1 MNKNIDGLEDLI
13 NELTESEKGKVEYK
27 FYNTA
32 LKIQYIEEK
41 SKEVIIHNNY
51 LECQFNK
58 TNKLESELDK
68 DLSNFTV
75 YEIIEYY
82 KMLNISS
89 LDTLFVMNSQFSMY
103 TQWCL
108 QKNIVKDNQN
118 HFLEMTMEHLK
129 ECLNK
134 ALVDMKFVSR
144 ETVLS
149 WVDQLPNPKDQFVL
163 LGLFEGLKGKDF
175 CELSKLRPED
185 INRNIA
191 SLCTGREIK
200 LSNRLLKIIADCKVE
215 DKYYSIT
222 GNSTKVMPLLDKGF
236 VIKDYPNAR
245 TDVSDFQLGRKVYN
259 SITRIL
265 NYFDVLD
272 FMTANSVFESGKLQ
286 MIKERAKELNMSC
299 KDYIYSSYI
308 SEVEKKYNSKIVRSI
323 YWLKYEDYLV

>member
-1 MNKNIDGLEDLI
+1 MENISTSKND
-13 NELTESEKGKVEYK
+13 KVEYN
-27 FYNTA
+27 FYNPE
-32 LKIQYIEEK
+32 LKMQYIEEK
-41 SKEVIIHNNY
+41 SNEVIISNNY

-58 TNKLESELDK
+58 TSKMEEELSK

-75 YEIIEYY
+75 YEITEYY

-89 LDTLFVMNSQFSMY
+89 FDTLFVMNSQFSMY

-108 QKNIVKDNQN
+108 QKSLVKDNQN
-118 HFLEMTMEHLK
+118 HFLEMTLEHLK
-129 ECLNK
+129 NCLNK
-134 ALVDMKFVSR
+134 ALVNMKIVTR
-144 ETVLS
+144 ETILN

-185 INRNIA
+185 IKGNIA
-191 SLCTGREIK
+191 SLCTAREIK
-200 LSNRLLKIIADCKVE
+200 LSNRLLKIVADCKVE

-245 TDVSDFQLGRKVYN
+245 GDVSDFQLGRKVYN

-265 NYFDVLD
+265 NYFDVLN
-272 FMTANSVFESGKLQ
+272 FMTANSVFESGKIH
-286 MIKERAKELNMSC
+286 MIKERSKELKMSC